1 MQTKVRQLL
10 KEKGGQVWTI
20 APDASVYD
28 ALLLMADKGIG
39 ALVVLEGEQI
49 VGLLS
54 ERDYARKLILQGR
67 SSRDTPVGDV
77 MTARVLVVRPDQT
90 VEDCMA
96 LATDKRIRHF
106 PVMDGDQLVGM
117 VSIGDL
123 VKSVIADQEFMIK
136 QLEHY
141 ITG

>member
-39 ALVVLEGEQI
+39 ALVVIEGEQI